1 MPETVRVS
9 VAPKR
14 RILRWISA
22 ILVVSAAVI
31 VHLIAQVSM
40 LVRRPDWSLSSFRN
54 YFASDQL
61 SYMGI
66 VADAAHGHF
75 GNFEPFTETG
85 SIYYPRFYYLVV
97 GGAAHLFGI
106 QPTTAWS
113 IGGILAQIT
122 LVVVIAVT
130 CILMS
135 GKIWTGV
142 LGAGPFLIGTFST
155 LTNNNWYT
163 QLNSH
168 AVLWGPFGV
177 FFTLNAESA
186 GLAAGGIALLVL
198 LLAYTRAR
206 GRTTR
211 IVLASAA
218 SLIIGGL
225 ANVQT
230 YSFLTTVYLAIFVA
244 AAWAV
249 MTARRR
255 LYLYL
260 SIVLIPIL
268 FLVGPI
274 IAQRGSPLITL
285 IFGLLPAVPGVI
297 LLLVR
302 TRGLAA
308 LYFGFTALAASPS
321 VLGTLIGLSNRDPFL
336 VYRVASSKNLGVEWP
351 AGFVAAIA
359 LGVPLALVF
368 AAGLHRRRPLWI
380 AYPVGV
386 AVAWVLL
393 STNDIWG
400 ANQEPYRFWID
411 CFALISITLLPI
423 LLTVVQEYLFT
434 RSRVAPVRD
443 EIGEAGR
450 EAEIPIRRPI
460 RVVSL
465 VALVLLAALLILSM
479 HDWVRF
485 YRSGNYQSLISY
497 SGPRESAMAKA
508 AHGAGHGLILTDPCI
523 NPQSLKIVSGARDVY
538 MNFGMAWPEKYE
550 DVLSLESSTAN
561 SILDIPTAV
570 DAGVGFVM
578 TDSACASNWPT
589 KYQSSLVKVD
599 SSSYV
604 VGAADEQI
612 VLWRLKP

>member
-1 MPETVRVS
+1 MPVR
-9 VAPKR
+9 R
-14 RILRWISA
+14 RFRWIWA
-22 ILVVSAAVI
+22 VLAVSAAVI
-31 VHLIAQVSM
+31 LHLVAQLGM
-40 LVRRPDWSLSSFRN
+40 LFTRADWSLSSFRN

-113 IGGILAQIT
+113 IGGLLAQIT
-122 LVVVIAVT
+122 LVVVVAVA

-135 GKIWTGV
+135 GRIWTGV

-155 LTNNNWYT
+155 LTDKNWYT

-186 GLAAGGIALLVL
+186 GLAAGGIALLTL
-198 LLAYTRAR
+198 LLAYARAR
-206 GRTTR
+206 GRTSR
-211 IVLASAA
+211 IVLASIA

-249 MTARRR
+249 VTARRR

-260 SIVLIPIL
+260 SIVLIPVL

-285 IFGLLPAVPGVI
+285 IFGLLPAVPGII

-302 TRGLAA
+302 TRGLASV
-308 LYFGFTALAASPS
+308 YFGCAALAASPS

-351 AGFVAAIA
+351 TGFIAAIA
-359 LGVPLALVF
+359 LALPLALVF

-380 AYPVGV
+380 AYPAGV

-393 STNDIWG
+393 ATNDIWG

-423 LLTVVQEYLFT
+423 LITVVQEYLFC
-434 RSRVAPVRD
+434 RSRVTPVQD

-450 EAEIPIRRPI
+450 EAEIPVRRPI
-460 RVVSL
+460 RVISV
-465 VALVLLAALLILSM
+465 VAFVLLAALLIVSM
-479 HDWVRF
+479 RDWVRF
-485 YRSGNYQSLISY
+485 YRSGDYQSLISY

-508 AHGAGHGLILTDPCI
+508 AQGAGHGLILTDPCI
-523 NPQSLKIVSGARDVY
+523 NPQSLKIVSGARVVY
-538 MNFGMAWPEKYE
+538 MNFGMAWPEKYD

-561 SILDIPTAV
+561 NTLDIPTAV

-578 TDSACASNWPT
+578 TDSACAPNWPT
-589 KYQSSLVKVD
+589 KYGASLVRID
-599 SSSYV
+599 SSSYLA
-604 VGAADEQI
+604 GAVNEQI